1 MKIKSTIIATATT
14 ALLCLTSTNVFAE
27 PKALNSVETAL
38 KHQNKQINKINKL
51 DKKQFNNQINKVDG
65 FWFFDRK
72 VDDSLFKELGAKGE
86 DMCIFQYDYNKTNKV
101 MSYMLI
107 DDCSKHIKF
116 GEQKL

>member
-1 MKIKSTIIATATT
+1 MKIKSSIIATATT

-27 PKALNSVETAL
+27 TKSINSIETTPQ
-38 KHQNKQINKINKL
+38 HQNKQVNKRLN
-51 DKKQFNNQINKVDG
+51 KKQFDNQINKVDG

-72 VDDSLFKELGAKGE
+72 VDDNLFKELGAKGE
-86 DMCIFQYDYNKTNKV
+86 DMCVFQYDYNKTNKV

-116 GEQKL
+116 GERKL

>member
-1 MKIKSTIIATATT
+1 MKIKSTIITTATT
-14 ALLCLTSTNVFAE
+14 ALLCLAYTNVFAE
-27 PKALNSVETAL
+27 TKPLNSVETASSH
-38 KHQNKQINKINKL
+38 KNKQINKL
-51 DKKQFNNQINKVDG
+51 DKKQFNNQINQVDG

-86 DMCIFQYDYNKTNKV
+86 DMCVFQYDYNKTNKV

-116 GEQKL
+116 GERKL

>member
-1 MKIKSTIIATATT
+1 MKIKSIIIATATT

-27 PKALNSVETAL
+27 TKPLNSVETASS
-38 KHQNKQINKINKL
+38 HQNKQTSKRL
-51 DKKQFNNQINKVDG
+51 DKKQFDNQINKVDG

-86 DMCIFQYDYNKTNKV
+86 DMCVFQYDYNKTNKV

-116 GEQKL
+116 GERKI

>member
-1 MKIKSTIIATATT
+1 MFCFYERFCFSKNTRFSCECISISKQ
-14 ALLCLTSTNVFAE
+14 TN
-27 PKALNSVETAL
+27 KR
-38 KHQNKQINKINKL
+38 L
-51 DKKQFNNQINKVDG
+51 DKKQFDNQINKVDE

-86 DMCIFQYDYNKTNKV
+86 DMCVFQYDYNKTNKV

-116 GEQKL
+116 GERRL